1 MSVVYS
7 SAVKTAR
14 MNADATYFVN
24 GQLQLLNSTGAVLA
38 AFLLTG
44 TAGSVTGSVWTLGFG
59 AQTVNASA
67 AGTATQAQI
76 INSAGTPGITGL
88 TVGTTGTDI
97 VLNNPSIATGQSIT
111 LSSATVTHA

>member
-7 SAVKTAR
+7 AAVKTAR
-14 MNADATYFVN
+14 MNADATYFAN
-24 GQLQLLNSTGAVLA
+24 GQLQLLNSTGGVLA
-38 AFLLTG
+38 TFVLNG
-44 TAGSVTGSVWTLGFG
+44 TAGSVTGSVWTLGFS
-59 AQTVNASA
+59 AMTVNASA

-76 INSAGTPGITGL
+76 VNSSGVAGITGL

-97 VLNNPSIATGQSIT
+97 VLNNTSIATGQSIT